1 MLLKRFLRR
10 ALPALLLPLGLGLPA
25 HARCT
30 GQDLI
35 AALPPAESQ
44 ALKAAT
50 AAQPFAEGNL
60 WQARKG
66 DLLVTLVG
74 TYHLSDPRHAGLTE
88 RVAPALDAAKVL
100 LVEAGPEEEAA
111 LKRDIA
117 KDPGLLF
124 LTDGPSLMQQF
135 PPEEWEQVAKALAA
149 RKIPAMMGAKMR
161 PWYLASMLAIPPCDM
176 GEVTKGLGLDHRVM
190 AMAKDRGLPV
200 KALEPY
206 TTVFEVFD
214 KLSPEDQLAML
225 RSSLMMEGRVA
236 DFSVTLSDAYFAG
249 ESRKVW
255 EFLRLLTHDLPGYT
269 PERADAEFAEME
281 AALMTDRNR
290 AWIPVIEEAAAQGN
304 TVAAFGA
311 LHLAGDGGVLNLLA
325 ESGWQVVRLD
335 G

>member
-1 MLLKRFLRR
+1 MVLKRFLRR
-10 ALPALLLPLGLGLPA
+10 AAPAILLSLGLGLPA

-35 AALPPAESQ
+35 AALPPADSQ
-44 ALKAAT
+44 ALEAAT
-50 AAQPFAEGNL
+50 TAQPYPQGNL

-66 DLLVTLVG
+66 ASLVTLVG
-74 TYHLSDPRHAGLTE
+74 TYHLADPRHEAMTAQ
-88 RVAPALDAAKVL
+88 VAPFLDTAKVL

-117 KDPGLLF
+117 SNPALLF

-149 RKIPAMMGAKMR
+149 RNIPAMMGAKMR

-206 TTVFEVFD
+206 TTVFKVFD
-214 KLSPEDQLAML
+214 KLSPEEQLAML
-225 RSSLMMEGRVA
+225 RSSLMMEDRVA

-290 AWIPVIEEAAAQGN
+290 AWIPVIEQAAAQGN

-325 ESGWQVVRLD
+325 ENGWTLERLD

>member
-1 MLLKRFLRR
+1 MVLKRFLRR
-10 ALPALLLPLGLGLPA
+10 AAPALLLSLGLGLPV
-25 HARCT
+25 HARCS
-30 GQDLI
+30 GQNMI
-35 AALPPAESQ
+35 AALPPADSQ
-44 ALKAAT
+44 ALAAAT
-50 AAQPFAEGNL
+50 AAQPYPQGNL

-66 DLLVTLVG
+66 GSLVTLVG
-74 TYHLSDPRHAGLTE
+74 TYHLSDPRHEALTAQ
-88 RVAPALDAAKVL
+88 VAPFLDAAKVL

-117 KDPGLLF
+117 TNPGLLF

-135 PPEEWEQVAKALAA
+135 PPEEWEQVARALAA
-149 RKIPAMMGAKMR
+149 RNIPAMMGAKMR

-200 KALEPY
+200 QALEPY
-206 TTVFEVFD
+206 TTVFKVFD
-214 KLSPEDQLAML
+214 KLSPEEQLAML
-225 RSSLMMEGRVA
+225 RSSLMMEDRVA

-269 PERADAEFAEME
+269 SERADAEFAEME

-290 AWIPVIEEAAAQGN
+290 AWIPVIEQAAANGP

-325 ESGWQVVRLD
+325 RNGWTLERLD

>member
-1 MLLKRFLRR
+1 MLLKRILRR
-10 ALPALLLPLGLGLPA
+10 AAPAFLLSLGLSLPA
-25 HARCT
+25 HARCS
-30 GQDLI
+30 GRDLI
-35 AALPPAESQ
+35 AALPPADSQ
-44 ALKAAT
+44 ALAAAT
-50 AAQPFAEGNL
+50 AAQPFAAGNL

-66 DLLVTLVG
+66 ALQVTLVG
-74 TYHLSDPRHAGLTE
+74 TYHLGDPRHAGLSAQL
-88 RVAPALDAAKVL
+88 APFLDAATVL

-117 KDPGLLF
+117 ANPGLLF

-135 PPEEWEQVAKALAA
+135 PPGEWDQVAKALAA
-149 RKIPAMMGAKMR
+149 RKIPAIMGAKMR

-190 AMAKDRGLPV
+190 AMARERGLPV
-200 KALEPY
+200 QALEPY
-206 TTVFEVFD
+206 TTVFTIFD
-214 KLSPEDQLAML
+214 KLSPEEQLAML
-225 RSSLMMEGRVA
+225 RSSLMMEDRVA

-255 EFLRLLTHDLPGYT
+255 EFLRLQSHDLPGYT

-281 AALMTDRNR
+281 AALITDRNR
-290 AWIPVIEEAAAQGN
+290 AWIPVIERAAATGPA
-304 TVAAFGA
+304 VAAFGA

-325 ESGWQVVRLD
+325 ESGWQVARLD